1 MGLLRAGI
9 IGIIGV
15 VTIEFIKNKEKLIS
29 KIPFMNSIVKNKI
42 DYSYLLLIIIFV
54 IELIL

>member
-9 IGIIGV
+9 IGIVGV
-15 VTIEFIKNKEKLIS
+15 VTIEFIKNREKLIS

-42 DYSYLLLIIIFV
+42 DYSYLLLIVIFV

>member
-29 KIPFMNSIVKNKI
+29 KIPLMNSIVKNKI